1 MRIHLQRIVPDENV
15 RRFYTVLVQPSL
27 FGDWSVVREWGRI
40 GQGGTVRGQ
49 SYGSEAEARVVAE
62 AAVSSKVRRGYRVH
76 G

>member
-40 GQGGTVRGQ
+40 GQGGTVRGKG
-49 SYGSEAEARVVAE
+49 YGSEAEARVVADE
-62 AAVSSKVRRGYRVH
+62 AVSGKLRRGYRVH

>member
-1 MRIHLQRIVPDENV
+1 MRTHLQRIVPEENV

-27 FGDWSVVREWGRI
+27 FGDWSVLREWGRI
-40 GQGGTVRGQ
+40 GQGGTVRGT

-62 AAVSSKVRRGYRVH
+62 AAVAGKVRRGYRVH